1 MRRLLTR
8 ARPGLAPRAPMFAT
22 RARDD
27 VAHRSVTGAAH
38 RMVFSCILGPA
49 DFRDL
54 RSLGDRGG
62 TTEIRFVVKED
73 VPVPVGDTLPSTENR
88 QGGEGSASDA
98 CRKVRDAVDATGREL
113 KEKSAEEALED
124 GCLDTVLRMILGGR
138 LQDKKYLCHAAA
150 RSGQLKEL
158 KLLRAAG
165 CPWDED
171 TCKYAAKG
179 GHLEVLKWLRE
190 NGCPWNEWTCE
201 YAAKN
206 GHLEVLKWLRE
217 NDCPWDEW
225 TCASAAEGGHLEVLK
240 WLRDNDFPWDED
252 TCNNAAKGGQLD
264 VLRWARENG
273 CPWDYMTCFYAAGNG
288 HLELLRWARDNGAP
302 WDEDTREIAASKG
315 YVEP

>member
-1 MRRLLTR
+1 MLC
-8 ARPGLAPRAPMFAT
+8 T

-27 VAHRSVTGAAH
+27 VARRSVAGAAR
-38 RMVFSCILGPA
+38 RMVVSCILGPA

-62 TTEIRFVVKED
+62 TTEIRFVVQED
-73 VPVPVGDTLPSTENR
+73 VPVPVGDTFPPTENR

-113 KEKSAEEALED
+113 KEKSAEEALEA

-138 LQDKKYLCHAAA
+138 LSDKKYLCHAAA

-171 TCKYAAKG
+171 TCTHAAKG

-190 NGCPWNEWTCE
+190 HGCPWDKDTCTYAAKGGHLETLKWARAAGCPWN
-201 YAAKN
+201 K
-206 GHLEVLKWLRE
+206 
-217 NDCPWDEW
+217 W
-225 TCASAAEGGHLEVLK
+225 TCANAANGGHLEVLM
-240 WLRDNDFPWDED
+240 
-252 TCNNAAKGGQLD
+252 
-264 VLRWARENG
+264 WARENG
-273 CPWDYMTCFYAAGNG
+273 CPWDSSTCSEAAKGG
-288 HLELLRWARDNGAP
+288 HLEVLQFARENGCP
-302 WDEDTREIAASKG
+302 WDEGTCAWAAENGHIQLLRLARENDAPWTENTRQIAAAKG
-315 YVEP
+315 YVEA